1 MSGLV
6 QRQEAAERR
15 ILFALAR
22 GPMSP
27 EALTP
32 GSIRLSAG
40 DRNIKV
46 PLQAVSALA
55 RSGLIARNADRIELT
70 RDGVSRARR
79 LKSVVEP
86 FREQHAPVE
95 TIPIADQDGWTLV
108 HLNTAESPLAQL
120 VRRKD
125 ADGAAFLT
133 EAEFD
138 AGEKLRAD
146 YTMGQIMPRVGANWE
161 APISRS
167 RRGAPA
173 SDLTDRALAA
183 RQRVEQAIE
192 AVGPELSG
200 VLIDVCCY
208 LKGLGQVE
216 HERRWPARSAKLIL
230 KSALAR
236 LARHYDPTR
245 NRRPATIVS
254 WGTAD
259 HRPRT
264 SG

>member
-173 SDLTDRALAA
+173 CADLALPARRAG
-183 RQRVEQAIE
+183 
-192 AVGPELSG
+192 VGPERPGAGGAPAGGTGDRGRRAGIVGRPDRRMLLSQG
-200 VLIDVCCY
+200 
-208 LKGLGQVE
+208 
-216 HERRWPARSAKLIL
+216 ARASRTRT
-230 KSALAR
+230 ALAGA
-236 LARHYDPTR
+236 LGETDPQVGAGAAG
-245 NRRPATIVS
+245 PAL
-254 WGTAD
+254 
-259 HRPRT
+259 
-264 SG
+264 